1 MSLLSVFDHCESCHR
16 SFGALYWC
24 PRAAKL
30 KKSRRGAKFRLAAG
44 TTTLQPATVGLQ
56 GGNSTPADPVVMV
69 LRLGDTTG
77 CCPLQNKH
85 GNYEIMRFSRNF
97 PKSGKPTSTESPGTG
112 VFEFSGAIWTPLDTL
127 ESELRVKTDAFGILS
142 GCQI

>member
-1 MSLLSVFDHCESCHR
+1 MLFVEI
-16 SFGALYWC
+16 A
-24 PRAAKL
+24 
-30 KKSRRGAKFRLAAG
+30 KSRRGAKFRLAAG

-127 ESELRVKTDAFGILS
+127 DSEFRAFLAASAIVS
-142 GCQI
+142 GVQN